1 MVRDPCRLGGRTF
14 DLLVVGGGI
23 MGAGIAW
30 DAAQRGLSCALVEQ
44 EDFAGGTSSKTTKL
58 IHGGIRYL
66 ENLEFKLVHQAIQER
81 GTLLASA
88 PDLVKPLPFLI
99 PIIGRF
105 PRPWPL
111 VRLGVALYNLL
122 AGKARI
128 QRHRFLDQLQMR
140 EEEPLLGRMDTRR
153 GAVYFDAQMDDARL
167 VLAVVQAA
175 AQAGAVVLNQIAVVR
190 WVFDGGRIAGA
201 EVEDRLDGKRY
212 SVRSA
217 LTLNATGPW
226 VDRLRRLADPSAKPI
241 VRPSKGI
248 HLVYPD
254 LGLTHALLLSSPKD
268 RRIFFLIPWR
278 SMTLIGT
285 TDTDFSGDPA
295 GAAADSSDVDY
306 LIGETNRLLPRL
318 QLEKSKIITTF
329 AGVRPLVA
337 QEKRDPWAVSRA
349 HLLHEDANGLLSIV
363 GGKFTTFR
371 AVAEEVVDRIIG
383 KEFSGRELSPCRTA
397 RSSLGPD
404 PARGESILDWIQ
416 RDPRMGELLC
426 PHHPFV
432 KAEVRYA
439 VEREMAMTLGDLL
452 WRRLEVGWS
461 VCQGLDMADSAA
473 ALMADLL
480 GWSETERLRQA
491 DLYRAEV
498 ASNHRFK

>member
-1 MVRDPCRLGGRTF
+1 
-14 DLLVVGGGI
+14 
-23 MGAGIAW
+23 MGAGVAW

-44 EDFAGGTSSKTTKL
+44 GDFAGGTSSKTTKL

-66 ENLEFKLVHQAIQER
+66 ENLEFKLVRQAIRER
-81 GTLLASA
+81 GTLLTSA

-111 VRLGVALYNLL
+111 VRLGVALYDLL
-122 AGKARI
+122 AGRARI
-128 QRHRFLDQLQMR
+128 QRHRFLNQIQMR
-140 EEEPLLGRMDTRR
+140 EEEPLLGQMAAAR
-153 GAVYFDAQMDDARL
+153 GALYFDAQMDDARL
-167 VLAVVQAA
+167 VLAVVEAA
-175 AQAGAVVLNQIAVVR
+175 ARAGAVALNHLAVVR
-190 WVFDGGRIAGA
+190 WMTEGGRIGGA
-201 EVEDRLDGKRY
+201 EVEDRLNGRRY
-212 SVRSA
+212 RVRST
-217 LTLNATGPW
+217 LSLNATGPW

-254 LGLTHALLLSSPKD
+254 LGLAHALLLSSPTD

-278 SMTLIGT
+278 GLTLIGT
-285 TDTDFSGDPA
+285 TDTDFSGDP
-295 GAAADSSDVDY
+295 GAAAADPGDVDY
-306 LIGETNRLLPRL
+306 LIGETNRLLPQL
-318 QLEKSKIITTF
+318 QMEKSRIITTF

-337 QEKRDPWAVSRA
+337 QEKKDPWAVSRV
-349 HLLHEDANGLLSIV
+349 HLLNEDANGLFSLV

-371 AVAEEVVDRIIG
+371 AVAEEVVDEIG
-383 KEFSGRELSPCRTA
+383 KRFPEKQPAACRTSEA
-397 RSSLGPD
+397 SLGTD
-404 PARGESILDWIQ
+404 PAKAGILSDWI
-416 RDPRMGELLC
+416 RENPELGKPLC

-461 VCQGLDMADSAA
+461 VCQGLDMVVSAA
-473 ALMADLL
+473 DLMAGLL

-498 ASNHRFK
+498 ASNRRFKT